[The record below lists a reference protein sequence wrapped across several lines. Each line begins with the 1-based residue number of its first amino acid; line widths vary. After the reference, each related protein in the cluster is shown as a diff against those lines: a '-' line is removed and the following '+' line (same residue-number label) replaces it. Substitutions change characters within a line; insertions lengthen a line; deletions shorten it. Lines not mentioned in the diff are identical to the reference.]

1 MFYKKDGNVYAVRPE
16 VGEDIVKVLLEIC
29 ERENIGYAVVSGIGG
44 MSRVTVGCYS
54 HEHGKYL
61 QKTFEEPMEMISL
74 QGNVSKKDGKAYLHV
89 HASFSGVDCN
99 VVGGHL
105 FEAVVGITG
114 EIFLTVIDGNLN
126 RIINPSN
133 EKLTILDI

>member
-1 MFYKKDGNVYAVRPE
+1 MYYKKYGNSYVVRPE
-16 VGEDIVKVLLEIC
+16 VGEDIIKVLLEIC
-29 ERENIGYAVVSGIGG
+29 EKENIRCAEVSGIGG
-44 MSRVTVGCYS
+44 MSRVTAGCYS

-61 QKTFEEPMEMISL
+61 QKTWEEPMEMISL
-74 QGNVSKKDGKAYLHV
+74 QGNVSVKDGRPYLHV

-114 EIFLTVIDGNLN
+114 ELFIKEYEGTLDRIVNPCNKKLTV
-126 RIINPSN
+126 
-133 EKLTILDI
+133 LDI